1 MRAEIRAGRK
11 FSQNICVWGL
21 VTKGKISMKIRK
33 NNRRRRLSGFSLLE
47 LLAVVT
53 ILGIIA
59 VVVIPRIS
67 VSAGTAKANSAAQS
81 QAEINAAIE
90 RYYFDL
96 GTFPASLTV
105 LFGNTTYFPDGAP
118 KNPYTDTAAAAEW
131 TFNGTTNRC
140 TGYKTAP

>member
-1 MRAEIRAGRK
+1 
-11 FSQNICVWGL
+11 
-21 VTKGKISMKIRK
+21 MKIRK

-67 VSAGTAKANSAAQS
+67 VSAGTAKANAATQS
-81 QAEINAAIE
+81 QAEINSAAE

-96 GTFPASLTV
+96 AAWPATLTV
-105 LFGNTTYFPDGAP
+105 LFGDTNYFPDGAP
-118 KNPYTDTAAAAEW
+118 KNPYTGTAAAAEW
-131 TFNGTTNRC
+131 TWDATTHRC
-140 TGYKTAP
+140 TGFKTS